1 MNDWIDDEDDDFL
14 AAGFGAGDQADE
26 SAQGGDTAEPA
37 EQLSELSPDDA
48 DWNPRLGF
56 PDPSNSIR
64 IWADEDGNLTKIRVS
79 LSWREKLQGSLSD
92 AFNVT
97 LMYLNNWYR
106 VARLDFSVDDGP
118 AVHTTRQFSADALRE
133 FQQRIEQLDARLA
146 QLPVEDE
153 QKFDG
158 ASVSASDYDGAVKM
172 TLDLHGYPSSV
183 YIEQK
188 WAEEEANASTISRSV
203 MNCYRWARGKWR
215 PPTQAVSERGQLR
228 QEREQLS
235 RELLAMMSNGIAS

>member
-1 MNDWIDDEDDDFL
+1 VNDWIDDEDEDFL
-14 AAGFGAGDQADE
+14 TAGFGAAAEADDSAEQTDLADQE
-26 SAQGGDTAEPA
+26 HAEPA
-37 EQLSELSPDDA
+37 LDEASWEPSA
-48 DWNPRLGF
+48 GF

-133 FQQRIEQLDARLA
+133 VQQRIEQLDARLA

-188 WAEEEANASTISRSV
+188 WAEEEANASAISRSV
-203 MNCYRWARGKWR
+203 MNCYRWARAKWR